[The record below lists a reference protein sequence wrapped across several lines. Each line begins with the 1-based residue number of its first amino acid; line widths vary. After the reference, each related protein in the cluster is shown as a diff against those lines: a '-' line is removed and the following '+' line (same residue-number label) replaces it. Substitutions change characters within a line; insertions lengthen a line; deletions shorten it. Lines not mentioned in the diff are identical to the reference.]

1 MKKNIRN
8 ILILI
13 VFFNTLSLFSQ
24 KKEFYQINDELFEL
38 RGNWE
43 VLGKIKSSGQY
54 VLNNKKEKLML
65 SISVRKSEYFEFYEK
80 DLTEK
85 QLLDKFYKWEY
96 DYWADSTDLNHEV
109 SEIKVNQE
117 KNYIVWK
124 LIIKNFFYENEND
137 KSLTSYILYHV
148 RNKNL
153 ISINLSSRKE
163 EFSENDAVEYLE
175 KIYDKSRLKPR
186 FYEK

>member
-1 MKKNIRN
+1 MF
-8 ILILI
+8 
-13 VFFNTLSLFSQ
+13 VFLFNTLSLFSQ
-24 KKEFYQINDELFEL
+24 KKEFYHINDELFEL
-38 RGNWE
+38 KGKWE
-43 VLGKIKSSGQY
+43 IKGQIKSSGQY
-54 VLNNKKEKLML
+54 HLTNKKENL
-65 SISVRKSEYFEFYEK
+65 SLLISVRKSEYFEFYEK

-96 DYWADSTDLNHEV
+96 DHWADSTGLKREV

-124 LIIKNFFYENEND
+124 LIIKNFFYENENN
-137 KSLTSYILYHV
+137 KSLTSYFLYHV

-153 ISINLSSRKE
+153 ISISLSSRKE